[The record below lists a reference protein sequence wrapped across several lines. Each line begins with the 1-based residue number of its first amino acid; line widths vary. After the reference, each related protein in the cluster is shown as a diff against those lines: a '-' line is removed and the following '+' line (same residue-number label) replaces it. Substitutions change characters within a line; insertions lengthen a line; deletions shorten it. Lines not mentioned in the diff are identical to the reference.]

1 MASEP
6 FIDSR
11 QARLVAGLV
20 LILSVASLAYIH
32 RDDLTVLTGSD
43 AEPAV
48 PANPELASCLSERYG
63 PVDRMLAEGV
73 IDDAKHTL
81 FKQRAAAMCQDR
93 FGG

>member
-1 MASEP
+1 MTTEP

-11 QARLVAGLV
+11 RARLVAGLV

-32 RDDLTVLTGSD
+32 REDLTVLKGVDD
-43 AEPAV
+43 APAL
-48 PANPELASCLSERYG
+48 PANPELAACLSERYG
-63 PVDRMLAEGV
+63 AVDRMLAEGV